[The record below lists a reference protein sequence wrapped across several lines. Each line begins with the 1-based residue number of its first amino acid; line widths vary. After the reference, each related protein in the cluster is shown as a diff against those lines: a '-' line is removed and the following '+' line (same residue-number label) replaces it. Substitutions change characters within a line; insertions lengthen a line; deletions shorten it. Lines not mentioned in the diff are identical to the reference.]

1 MGTHAVRGAV
11 AALLASLLAAQT
23 PAAKPDRRTEFLRQS
38 LAALDDPERHQDT
51 IDRLT
56 HFGSSLAEPIRQLLR
71 QRRRD
76 NLSPRVQQGLLQ
88 VLGNFGRAASST
100 WRDVFEL
107 LREDDVATAH
117 VALWTLG
124 MLSPFLTND
133 QNLAIRTDL
142 RRLPREVGGHT
153 LAGVLD
159 AITGINE
166 DSIAQS
172 WQLWLEHG
180 DVECL
185 ATCRWLR
192 QRHTAGMPIEDRSA
206 VVARIEQR
214 LGTCTERST
223 WSWGDYGRARF
234 VAPDLAEA
242 WLALTG
248 SPLDARCARALLDH
262 WHVDTR
268 RRGLSFLREHG
279 AALPVRERVD
289 VVARLWDHDPTVAE
303 LAAGVLAD
311 WQLQGCVGLAP
322 LRLLQQTH
330 ASPTVRGACERAAA
344 AILAAGV
351 ALAEPDRA
359 LLATIDAA
367 LRGEP
372 LTAAEVAATAPAG
385 ERARELAGEVLHLAG
400 WSPAPRLEAALEA
413 LAAAGPATR
422 DAQWAVFGWL
432 LRDDA
437 AVVGT
442 AWSWLVRQRIASWL
456 PAEIGTGESFEH
468 FVLRYCRY
476 LAAPAARPVAI
487 EAAAWLLTENCDL
500 ADLRLGLDSEDHR
513 RVSRCLAELLSRR
526 AGSLRES
533 SDTLRR
539 LVAAAGPRGVHFEDR
554 SFGRRDRFTPVDVD
568 LAAPVRVLAG
578 MALAELGE
586 ELPTDEALVELVQ
599 HHCGCRPA
607 ELAERMTAWRQSGE
621 LLRRLDALEAD
632 CRQRLGVPPHL
643 RWPQL
648 AGL

>member
-1 MGTHAVRGAV
+1 MGTHAVCGAV
-11 AALLASLLAAQT
+11 AVLLASLLAAQT

-56 HFGSSLAEPIRQLLR
+56 NFGSSLAEPIRLLLR
-71 QRRRD
+71 ERRRD

-88 VLGNFGRAASST
+88 VLGNLGRAGST
-100 WRDVFEL
+100 AWRDVFEL

-124 MLSPFLTND
+124 MLSPFLNDD
-133 QNLAIRTDL
+133 QNGAIHADL

-153 LAGVLD
+153 LAGVLESM
-159 AITGINE
+159 TRINE
-166 DSIAQS
+166 DSIGS
-172 WQLWLEHG
+172 WPNWLMHG

-185 ATCRWLR
+185 ALCRWLR
-192 QRHTAGMPIEDRSA
+192 QRHSAGLPIEDRDA
-206 VVARIEQR
+206 IVAMIERR
-214 LGTCTERST
+214 LAASTERSV
-223 WSWGDYGRARF
+223 WSWADYGHARF

-248 SPLDARCARALLDH
+248 SPLDARCARAVLDH
-262 WHVDTR
+262 WHVDAR
-268 RRGLSFLREHG
+268 RRGLSFLRDQG

-330 ASPTVRGACERAAA
+330 AQPAVRGACERAAA
-344 AILAAGV
+344 AILAAGA
-351 ALAEPDRA
+351 ALAAPDRA
-359 LLATIDAA
+359 LLTTIDAA

-385 ERARELAGEVLHLAG
+385 ERARELAGEVLHLAS

-413 LAAAGPATR
+413 LATAGPVTR

-456 PAEIGTGESFEH
+456 PAEIATGEPFEQ

-513 RVSRCLAELLSRR
+513 RVSRCLAALLSRR
-526 AGSLRES
+526 AGSLRDS
-533 SDTLRR
+533 SDALRR
-539 LVAAAGPRGVHFEDR
+539 LVAAAGPRGVHFQDE

-599 HHCGCRPA
+599 RHCDCRPT
-607 ELAERMTAWRQSGE
+607 ELAERIAAWRQSGE

-648 AGL
+648 AGR